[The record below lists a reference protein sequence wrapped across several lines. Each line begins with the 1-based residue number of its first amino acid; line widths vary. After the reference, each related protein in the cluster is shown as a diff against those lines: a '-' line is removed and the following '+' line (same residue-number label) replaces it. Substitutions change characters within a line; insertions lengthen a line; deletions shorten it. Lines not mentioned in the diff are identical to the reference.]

1 MMVEKFGISQPVRRR
16 EDTRF
21 LTGRGTY
28 ADDVNV
34 ARQAFASF
42 VRSDIP
48 HGKIR
53 AIATDA
59 AANAPGVIGVFT
71 GADLAAA
78 GLGGQVPRALLPGFV
93 PTPTP
98 RPGLADTFVRHVGE
112 PVVVVVAET
121 RAQADD
127 AAGLVEIDI
136 ETLPAAIEISDAIAP
151 GAPVIWPAAPGNV
164 CQEWTHGDR
173 EAADRAFADAAHVTR
188 LQLRNNRVVVNPM
201 EVRTSLAEYDR
212 EDERY
217 TLTCSS
223 QGVHYMHE
231 VLCEQIFRIP
241 GEKMRVRTHDVGGG
255 FGVKEQPY
263 PEDVAILF
271 AAKALGRPVKWTGSR
286 SEHFLC
292 DNQARDANI
301 DAALALDADGNFLAL
316 RVTVDDAMGAY
327 YAGHGPFISV
337 RNMTNGLPLVYRT
350 PIVDT
355 TVRLVFTN
363 TGSVGPYRGAGREQA
378 ALIVE
383 RLIDEAARETGRDP
397 LELRRC
403 NYIPPSA
410 MPYETPAGRT
420 YDSGEFEAVLDKA
433 VVTADWEGYPA
444 RRAASEAAGKIRGRG
459 LASCMECV
467 GAVPFEGAILRFNE
481 QNSLDLV
488 VASQSQGQGHE
499 TSFVQVVADR
509 LGLPFDAITL
519 HQGDSD
525 DVPIGLATIG
535 SRSMIMTGS
544 AIANT
549 CDAVIEKGRALA
561 AHLLEA
567 ATADIEFAD
576 GGFRVAGTDRQI
588 GLLEIANKV
597 RTLRAAPDGLPDG
610 VPDSLD
616 SEEEFHAADQYF
628 PNGCH
633 ICEIEIDPETG
644 KIDIERYVAIDD
656 VGTVVNPMIVHGQVH
671 GGVVQGIGQAL
682 MENSVYDRAG
692 QLLTG
697 SFMDYPLPRARD
709 IPDLVT
715 DFHPVPS
722 PANPLGVKGIG
733 EAGMVGAIPAVMN
746 AIADA
751 LATRGRTVDF
761 DMPATPEKIWRALA
775 KALTR

>member
-1 MMVEKFGISQPVRRR
+1 MVEKFGISQPVRRR

-21 LTGRGTY
+21 LTGQGTY
-28 ADDVNV
+28 ADDVNRDGQV
-34 ARQAFASF
+34 YASF
-42 VRSDIP
+42 VRSQHP
-48 HGKIR
+48 HGSIR
-53 AIATDA
+53 GIDNA
-59 AANAPGVIGVFT
+59 AAESAPGVVGVFT
-71 GADLAAA
+71 GADLVTA
-78 GLGGQVPRALLPGFV
+78 GIHGQVPRALLPGFV
-93 PTPTP
+93 TTPTP
-98 RPGLADTFVRHVGE
+98 RPGLADTVVRHVGE
-112 PVVVVVAET
+112 PVAVVIAET
-121 RAQADD
+121 RALADD
-127 AAGLVEIDI
+127 AAGLIEVDI
-136 ETLPAAIEISDAIAP
+136 EALPAAIEITDARAP
-151 GAPVIWPAAPGNV
+151 GAPVVWSEAPNNV

-173 EAADRAFADAAHVTR
+173 DAAERAFADATHVTR
-188 LQLRNNRVVVNPM
+188 LKLRNNRVVVNPM
-201 EVRTSLAEYDR
+201 EVRTSLAEHDAAA
-212 EDERY
+212 DRY

-231 VLCEQIFRIP
+231 VLSEQMLRIP
-241 GEKMRVRTHDVGGG
+241 GEKLRVRTHDVGGG

-271 AAKALGRPVKWTGSR
+271 AAKAIGRPVKWTGSR
-286 SEHFLC
+286 IEHFLC

-301 DAALALDADGNFLAL
+301 DAALALDEDGNFLAI

-337 RNMTNGLPLVYRT
+337 RNMTNGIPLVYRT
-350 PIVDT
+350 PVMDV
-355 TVRLVFTN
+355 TVRLVFTH

-383 RLIDEAARETGRDP
+383 RLIDEAAHETGRDP
-397 LELRRC
+397 LELRRQ

-420 YDSGEFEAVLDKA
+420 YDSGECEAVLNKA
-433 VVTADWEGYPA
+433 LVTADWDGYQA
-444 RRAASEAAGKIRGRG
+444 RRDASEAAGKIRGRG

-481 QNSLDLV
+481 ENNLDLV

-549 CDAVIEKGRALA
+549 CDAVIEKGRELA
-561 AHLLEA
+561 AHVLEA
-567 ATADIEFAD
+567 AAVDIEFSD
-576 GGFRVAGTDRQI
+576 GSFRVTGTDRQI
-588 GLLEIANKV
+588 GLLELSKTV
-597 RTLRAAPDGLPDG
+597 RMLRAAPDGLPED
-610 VPDSLD
+610 VPDRLD
-616 SEEEFHAADQYF
+616 SEEEFRAPDQYF

-633 ICEIEIDPETG
+633 ICEIEIDPNTG
-644 KIDIERYVAIDD
+644 EIEIESYVAIDD

-682 MENSVYDRAG
+682 LENSVYDRSG

-697 SFMDYPLPRARD
+697 SLMDYPLPRARHV
-709 IPDLVT
+709 PNLVT

-722 PANPLGVKGIG
+722 TTNPLGVKGIG
-733 EAGMVGAIPAVMN
+733 EAGLVGAIPTVMN

-751 LATRGRTVDF
+751 LATRGCTIDF
-761 DMPATPEKIWRALA
+761 DMPATPEKLWRALA
-775 KALTR
+775 NGKTT

>member
-1 MMVEKFGISQPVRRR
+1 MVEKFGISQPVRRR
-16 EDTRF
+16 EDTR
-21 LTGRGTY
+21 LLNGRGTF

-34 ARQAFASF
+34 DRQAYASF
-42 VRSDIP
+42 VRSQVA
-48 HGKIR
+48 HGTIG
-53 AIATDA
+53 AIKTEA
-59 AANAPGVIGVFT
+59 ARNAPGVIGVFT
-71 GADLAAA
+71 GADLVAA
-78 GLGGQVPRALLPGFV
+78 GMHGQVPRNLLPGFV

-112 PVVVVVAET
+112 PVAVVIAET

-127 AAGLVEIDI
+127 ATDLVVVEI
-136 ETLPAAIEISDAIAP
+136 EELPAAIQIADALAP

-173 EAADRAFADAAHVTR
+173 DAADRAFADAAHVTR
-188 LQLRNNRVVVNPM
+188 LLLHNNRVVVNPI
-201 EVRTSLAEYDR
+201 EVRTSLAEYDNA
-212 EDERY
+212 DERY
-217 TLTCSS
+217 TLTCAS

-231 VLCEQIFRIP
+231 VLSEQMLRIP
-241 GEKMRVRTHDVGGG
+241 GEKLRVRTHDVGGG

-263 PEDVAILF
+263 PEDAAILF
-271 AAKALGRPVKWTGSR
+271 AAKAVNRPVKWTGSR
-286 SEHFLC
+286 SEHFLS
-292 DNQARDANI
+292 DNHARDANI
-301 DAALALDADGNFLAL
+301 DAALALDAAGNFLAL

-350 PIVDT
+350 PVLDV

-383 RLIDEAARETGRDP
+383 RLIDEAARETGQDP
-397 LELRRC
+397 LELRRR
-403 NYIPPSA
+403 NFIPPSA

-433 VVTADWEGYPA
+433 VKTSDWDGYEA
-444 RRAASEAAGKIRGRG
+444 RQRASAAAGKLRGRG

-481 QNSLDLV
+481 DDKLDLV

-499 TSFVQVVADR
+499 TSFVQVVAER
-509 LGLPFDAITL
+509 LGIANDVISL

-549 CDAVIEKGRALA
+549 CDAVIDKGIALA
-561 AHLLEA
+561 AHVLEA
-567 ATADIEFAD
+567 AVADIEFTD
-576 GGFRVAGTDRQI
+576 GTFRLAGTDREI
-588 GLLEIANKV
+588 GIMELASSA
-597 RTLRAAPDGLPDG
+597 RTLRLAPDDTPDDLPE
-610 VPDSLD
+610 SLD
-616 SEEEFHAADQYF
+616 SEEEFRASDQFF

-644 KIDIERYVAIDD
+644 TIVVDSYVAIDD
-656 VGTVVNPMIVHGQVH
+656 VGTVINPMIVHGQVH
-671 GGVVQGIGQAL
+671 GGVAQGIGQAL
-682 MENSVYDRAG
+682 MENSIFDATG

-697 SFMDYPLPRARD
+697 SFMDYAMPRARD
-709 IPDLVT
+709 IPGITT

-751 LATRGRTVDF
+751 LATRGGRVDF
-761 DMPATPEKIWRALA
+761 DMPATPEKIWRSLA
-775 KALTR
+775 NAQQA

>member
-1 MMVEKFGISQPVRRR
+1 MVEKFGISQPVRRR

-21 LTGRGTY
+21 LTGQGTY
-28 ADDVNV
+28 ADDVNRDGQV
-34 ARQAFASF
+34 YASF
-42 VRSDIP
+42 VRSQLP
-48 HGKIR
+48 HGRIR
-53 AIATDA
+53 SIDTA
-59 AANAPGVIGVFT
+59 AAAAAPGVVGVFT
-71 GADLAAA
+71 GADLVAA
-78 GLGGQVPRALLPGFV
+78 GIHGQVPRALLPGFV
-93 PTPTP
+93 TTPTP
-98 RPGLADTFVRHVGE
+98 RPGLADTVVRHVGE
-112 PVVVVVAET
+112 PVAVVVAET
-121 RAQADD
+121 RALADD
-127 AAGLVEIDI
+127 AAGLVVADI
-136 ETLPAAIEISDAIAP
+136 EELPAAIEITDARAP
-151 GAPVIWPAAPGNV
+151 NAPAVWPDAPDNV
-164 CQEWTHGDR
+164 CQAWTHGDR
-173 EAADRAFADAAHVTR
+173 DAAERAFADAAHVTQ
-188 LQLRNNRVVVNPM
+188 LKLRNNRVVVNPM
-201 EVRTSLAEYDR
+201 EVRTSLAEHDAAT
-212 EDERY
+212 DRY

-231 VLCEQIFRIP
+231 VLSEQMFRIP
-241 GEKMRVRTHDVGGG
+241 AEKLRVRTHDVGGG

-263 PEDVAILF
+263 PEDAAILF
-271 AAKALGRPVKWTGSR
+271 AAKAIGRPVKWTGSR
-286 SEHFLC
+286 MEHFLC

-301 DAALALDADGNFLAL
+301 DAALALDDDGNFLAI

-350 PIVDT
+350 PVMDV
-355 TVRLVFTN
+355 TVRLVFTH

-397 LELRRC
+397 LELRRR
-403 NYIPPSA
+403 NYVPPSA

-433 VVTADWEGYPA
+433 LVAADWDGFQA
-444 RRAASEAAGKIRGRG
+444 RRDASEAAGKIRGRG

-481 QNSLDLV
+481 ENNLDLV

-544 AIANT
+544 AISNT
-549 CDAVIEKGRALA
+549 CDAVIEKGRELA
-561 AHLLEA
+561 AHVLEA
-567 ATADIEFAD
+567 AAADIAFQD
-576 GGFRVAGTDRQI
+576 GSFRVAGTDRQI
-588 GLLEIANKV
+588 GLLELSETV
-597 RTLRAAPDGLPDG
+597 RMMRATPDGLPED
-610 VPDSLD
+610 VPDSLN
-616 SEEEFHAADQYF
+616 SEEEFRAPDQYF

-633 ICEIEIDPETG
+633 VCEVEIDPTTG
-644 KIDIERYVAIDD
+644 EIGIERYVAVDD

-682 MENSVYDRAG
+682 LENSVYDSSG

-697 SFMDYPLPRARD
+697 SLMDYPLPRARHV
-709 IPDLVT
+709 PNLVS

-722 PANPLGVKGIG
+722 PTNPLGVKGIG
-733 EAGMVGAIPAVMN
+733 EAGLVGAIPTVMN

-751 LATRGRTVDF
+751 LASRGCALDF

-775 KALTR
+775 SGSPT

>member
-1 MMVEKFGISQPVRRR
+1 MVEKFGISQPVRRR
-16 EDTRF
+16 EDTR
-21 LTGRGTY
+21 LLNGRGTF
-28 ADDVNV
+28 ADDVNLDG
-34 ARQAFASF
+34 QAYASF
-42 VRSDIP
+42 VRSQVA
-48 HGKIR
+48 HGTIRKIE
-53 AIATDA
+53 TEA
-59 AANAPGVIGVFT
+59 ARNAPGVIGVFT
-71 GADLAAA
+71 GADLVAA
-78 GLGGQVPRALLPGFV
+78 GLHGQVPRDLLPGFV

-112 PVVVVVAET
+112 PVAVVIAET

-127 AAGLVEIDI
+127 ATDLVEVDI
-136 ETLPAAIEISDAIAP
+136 EELPAAIEITDALAP
-151 GAPVIWPAAPGNV
+151 GAPVIWPEAPGNV

-173 EAADRAFADAAHVTR
+173 DAADRAFADAAHVTR

-201 EVRTSLAEYDR
+201 EVRTSLAEYDSA
-212 EDERY
+212 DERY
-217 TLTCSS
+217 TLTCAS

-231 VLCEQIFRIP
+231 VLSEQMLRIP
-241 GEKMRVRTHDVGGG
+241 GEKLRVRTHDVGGG

-263 PEDVAILF
+263 PEDAAVLF
-271 AAKALGRPVKWTGSR
+271 AAKAVGRPVKWTGSR
-286 SEHFLC
+286 IEHFLS

-301 DAALALDADGNFLAL
+301 DAALALDAEGNFLAL

-350 PIVDT
+350 PILDV

-383 RLIDEAARETGRDP
+383 RLIDETARETGQDP
-397 LELRRC
+397 VELRRR
-403 NYIPPSA
+403 NFIPPSA

-420 YDSGEFEAVLDKA
+420 YDSGEFQAVLEKA
-433 VVTADWEGYPA
+433 VKTADWGGYEA
-444 RRAASEAAGKIRGRG
+444 RQRASAAAGKLRGRG

-467 GAVPFEGAILRFNE
+467 GAVPFEGAILRFSE
-481 QNSLDLV
+481 DDKLDLV

-499 TSFVQVVADR
+499 TSFVQVVAER
-509 LGLPFDAITL
+509 LGIPNEAISL
-519 HQGDSD
+519 RQGDSD

-544 AIANT
+544 AISNT
-549 CDAVIEKGRALA
+549 CDAVIEKGIALA
-561 AHLLEA
+561 AHVMEA
-567 ATADIEFAD
+567 AVADIEFTD
-576 GGFRVAGTDRQI
+576 GTFRVAGTDR
-588 GLLEIANKV
+588 EIAIMELASSA
-597 RTLRAAPDGLPDG
+597 RTLRLSPDDTPDNLPE
-610 VPDSLD
+610 SLD
-616 SEEEFHAADQYF
+616 SEEEFRATDQYF

-644 KIDIERYVAIDD
+644 TIVVDSYVAIDD
-656 VGTVVNPMIVHGQVH
+656 VGTVINPMIVHGQVH
-671 GGVVQGIGQAL
+671 GGVAQGIGQAL
-682 MENSVYDRAG
+682 MENSVFDATG

-697 SFMDYPLPRARD
+697 SFMDYAMPRARD
-709 IPDLVT
+709 IPSMTT

-751 LATRGRTVDF
+751 LATQGGRVDF
-761 DMPATPEKIWRALA
+761 DMPATPEKIWRSLA
-775 KALTR
+775 NAAQN

>member
-1 MMVEKFGISQPVRRR
+1 MVEKFGISQPVRRR

-21 LTGRGTY
+21 LTGRGTF
-28 ADDVNV
+28 ADDINH
-34 ARQAFASF
+34 AGQAYASF
-42 VRSDIP
+42 VRAQVP
-48 HGKIR
+48 HGRIR
-53 AIATDA
+53 GIDTTA
-59 AANAPGVIGVFT
+59 AANAPGVVGIFT
-71 GADLAAA
+71 GADLVAA
-78 GLGGQVPRALLPGFV
+78 GMHGQLPRALLPGFV
-93 PTPTP
+93 TTPTP
-98 RPGLADTFVRHVGE
+98 RPGLADTVVRHVGE
-112 PVVVVVAET
+112 PVAVVIAET

-127 AAGLVEIDI
+127 AADLVAVDVE
-136 ETLPAAIEISDAIAP
+136 ERPAAIEITDARTP
-151 GAPVIWPAAPGNV
+151 GAPVVWPDAPGNV

-173 EAADRAFADAAHVTR
+173 DAADRAFADATHVTR
-188 LQLRNNRVVVNPM
+188 LKLRNNRVVVNPM
-201 EVRTSLAEYDR
+201 EVRTSLAEHDAAA
-212 EDERY
+212 DRY

-231 VLCEQIFRIP
+231 VLSEQILRIP
-241 GEKMRVRTHDVGGG
+241 GDKLRIRTHDVGGG

-271 AAKALGRPVKWTGSR
+271 AAKVLGRPVKWTGSR
-286 SEHFLC
+286 AEHFLS
-292 DNQARDANI
+292 DNQARDADI
-301 DAALALDADGNFLAL
+301 DAALALDDDGNFLAI

-350 PIVDT
+350 PVLDI
-355 TVRLVFTN
+355 TVRLVFTH

-383 RLIDEAARETGRDP
+383 RLIDEAARETGRDA
-397 LELRRC
+397 LELRRI
-403 NYIPPSA
+403 NYVPSTA

-433 VVTADWEGYPA
+433 LIAADWAGFPA
-444 RRAASEAAGKIRGRG
+444 RRAASEAAGKVRGRG
-459 LASCMECV
+459 LASCLECV
-467 GAVPFEGAILRFNE
+467 GAVPFEGAILRFNSE
-481 QNSLDLV
+481 DNLDLV

-549 CDAVIEKGRALA
+549 CDAVIEKGRELA
-561 AHLLEA
+561 AHILEA

-576 GGFRVAGTDRQI
+576 GEFRVTGTDRKI
-588 GLLEIANKV
+588 ELLALAKTV
-597 RTLRAAPDGLPDG
+597 RTLRAAPDSLPEG

-616 SEEEFHAADQYF
+616 SEEEFRAQDQYF

-633 ICEIEIDPETG
+633 ICEVEIDPSTG
-644 KIDIERYVAIDD
+644 EIEVESYVAVDD

-682 MENSVYDRAG
+682 LENSVYDKSG

-697 SFMDYPLPRARD
+697 SLMDYPLPRARHV
-709 IPDLVT
+709 PNLVT

-733 EAGMVGAIPAVMN
+733 EAGLVGALPTVMN

-751 LATRGRTVDF
+751 LATRGCALDF
-761 DMPATPEKIWRALA
+761 DMPATPEKIWRALSGQA
-775 KALTR
+775 NT